1 MLAARKLKASL
12 LDQEYTTLARVFF
25 CIASGSLSPS
35 PALQILF
42 FILLPYTSCLSVLF
56 LISIKIMYLL
66 IFGCAGSPLLP
77 TGFPSCSEQGLLFPA
92 VRTLIAVASLAVEQR
107 CMGFTG

>member
-12 LDQEYTTLARVFF
+12 LDQEYTTLACVFF

-35 PALQILF
+35 PTLQILF
-42 FILLPYTSCLSVLF
+42 FILLPYTSSLSVFFF
-56 LISIKIMYLL
+56 LISKKIMYLL

-77 TGFPSCSEQGLLFPA
+77 TGFP
-92 VRTLIAVASLAVEQR
+92 
-107 CMGFTG
+107 

>member
-77 TGFPSCSEQGLLFPA
+77 TGFP
-92 VRTLIAVASLAVEQR
+92 
-107 CMGFTG
+107 